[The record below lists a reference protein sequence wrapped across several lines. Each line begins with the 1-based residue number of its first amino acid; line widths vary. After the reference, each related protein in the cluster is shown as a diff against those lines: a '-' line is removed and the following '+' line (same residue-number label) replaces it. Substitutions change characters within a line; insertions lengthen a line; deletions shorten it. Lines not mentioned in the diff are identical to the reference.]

1 MFSARLTALS
11 SALSFI
17 AGAVLIICIWSY
29 VERGEQIATQ
39 KQALADRKK
48 VTDVV
53 QDRADNEEKVTNEK
67 EKRIKRLGQTG
78 RNTPMSPAVRAAID
92 SLHR

>member
-1 MFSARLTALS
+1 MFSVRLTALS

-17 AGAVLIICIWSY
+17 AGAVPVLCIWSY
-29 VERGEQIATQ
+29 IERGETIATQ